1 MRHHDHHRK
10 FGRKLGPRRALLKSL
25 AVALI
30 ARGRVRTTEARA
42 KSLRPLIEKMVTRSR
57 RGDLAAKR
65 LLLGRL
71 GNIKAMR
78 KLTTEIGPRYA
89 TRPGGYTRISKLP
102 RRASDGSPM
111 AIIEFV

>member
-10 FGRKLGPRRALLKSL
+10 FGRKLGPRRALLKLL
-25 AVALI
+25 AGALI
-30 ARGRVRTTEARA
+30 ARGKVKTTESRA
-42 KSLRPLIEKMVTRSR
+42 KSLRPLIEKMVSKSR

-65 LLLGRL
+65 LLFARL

-78 KLTTEIGPRYA
+78 KLTSEIGPRYQN
-89 TRPGGYTRISKLP
+89 RPGGYTRISKLP